1 MGIFFFF
8 FFILA
13 DMVSYAARAP
23 KVILLYSLYF
33 QSLLIN
39 SIMNL
44 SRFDICSM
52 TSAAERLFRCHSNV
66 LLTWWRMEA
75 RCPGE
80 TRAIGTANSYLKKV
94 LNLLLTWLTAREVA
108 TWISH
113 LSCLAGNYCASPA
126 AYSGGITCPGI
137 IPPCCGHGVYP
148 NCIIGG
154 GGGIPPWYG

>member
-66 LLTWWRMEA
+66 LLT
-75 RCPGE
+75 
-80 TRAIGTANSYLKKV
+80 
-94 LNLLLTWLTAREVA
+94 
-108 TWISH
+108 
-113 LSCLAGNYCASPA
+113 
-126 AYSGGITCPGI
+126 
-137 IPPCCGHGVYP
+137 
-148 NCIIGG
+148 
-154 GGGIPPWYG
+154 